1 MGKKI
6 FIFFILFTIISL
18 SFLTDSSQAA
28 KKTSKKGGIKAEE
41 IQAMSDTID
50 NLTKKVY
57 AHSLFSPQDNQKMV
71 EIKLKLDNQML
82 ITPDAS
88 LAPIYYKAGNLYKA
102 RKYQTD
108 AIECYQTVLEN
119 FADTAIAPKA
129 AKELK
134 ALGVEVI
141 LPSDEESENEEEI

>member
-6 FIFFILFTIISL
+6 LAFLILFTIIAL
-18 SFLTDSSQAA
+18 SFFTESSLAA

-50 NLTKKVY
+50 ALTKKVY

-82 ITPDAS
+82 IAPDTA

-102 RKYQTD
+102 RKYQND

-141 LPSDEESENEEEI
+141 LPSEEDGEEE

>member
-6 FIFFILFTIISL
+6 LAFLILFTIIAL
-18 SFLTDSSQAA
+18 SFFTESSQAA
-28 KKTSKKGGIKAEE
+28 RKAGKKGGIKAEE

-50 NLTKKVY
+50 TLTKKVY

-82 ITPDAS
+82 ISPDTA

-102 RKYQTD
+102 RKYQND

-141 LPSDEESENEEEI
+141 LPTEGEEEESEEE

>member
-6 FIFFILFTIISL
+6 LAFLVLFVLIAL
-18 SFLTDSSQAA
+18 SFVTDTSQAA
-28 KKTSKKGGIKAEE
+28 RRGAKSNGLKAEE
-41 IQAMSDTID
+41 IQAMSTTID

-82 ITPDAS
+82 IAPDPA
-88 LAPIYYKAGNLYKA
+88 LAPVYYKVGNLYKA
-102 RKYQTD
+102 RKYKTE

-119 FADTAIAPKA
+119 FADTALAPRA
-129 AKELK
+129 VKELK
-134 ALGVEVI
+134 ALGVEVVS
-141 LPSDEESENEEEI
+141 PTDEEEEATE